1 MKRFLLSLLAL
12 ATLVGCN
19 SKDDNTP
26 TPAKPLSEQQQSY
39 LPTKKV
45 KRISCTYIDEGT
57 TTSTNNSN
65 SYLEAELYD
74 QTYTLRTA
82 EYLYEYDNAGRINK
96 VTIKQEGKPEDVKTF
111 TYKDYSVIIT
121 LPYDTEV
128 NDEYDV
134 QAVEFGLNAA
144 GNTLGFG
151 MYNEKQ
157 QLKSVGGKIITW
169 ENDNITKIISK
180 DDREGNKIL
189 ETILTYYNNEN
200 KNKFNVFSFDFNR
213 KSRSFMEY
221 FEMPIALIIGASP
234 KNLPKKVI
242 TPSSRYNGEIENK
255 IIEFA
260 YTFDSDGFVKNI
272 TENEYLRTGTSVSA
286 YYQDSS
292 YGANYATTMSNTL
305 QDLMTK
311 IDNGTVTDK
320 SYKIINNKQN
330 ERVIQFTIPIK
341 VEKDSNGKPLNL
353 IVDKI
358 CDYKFYY
365 TTENNQKKLSQI
377 KLDITFKPHLITHY
391 ELHY

>member
-96 VTIKQEGKPEDVKTF
+96 VTIKQEGKPEDVRTF

-121 LPYDTEV
+121 GPYDTQV
-128 NDEYDV
+128 NGEYDV

-157 QLKSVGGKIITW
+157 QLKSVGGEIITW

-180 DDREGNKIL
+180 DDRDGNKIL
-189 ETILTYYNNEN
+189 ETVLTYYNNEN
-200 KNKFNVFSFDFNR
+200 KNKFNVFPFDF
-213 KSRSFMEY
+213 SRESRCFMKY

-260 YTFDSDGFVKNI
+260 YTFDSDDFVKNI
-272 TENEYLRTGTSVSA
+272 TENEYLRMGTSVRT
-286 YYQDSS
+286 YYQNS
-292 YGANYATTMSNTL
+292 YGANDATTMSNTL

-320 SYKIINNKQN
+320 SYKIIDNKQN

-341 VEKDSNGKPLNL
+341 VEKESNGKPLNL

-365 TTENNQKKLSQI
+365 TTENNQKKLWQI
-377 KLDITFKPHLITHY
+377 QLDIIFKPHLVTHY

>member
-96 VTIKQEGKPEDVKTF
+96 VTIKQEGKPEDVRTF

-121 LPYDTEV
+121 GPYDTQV
-128 NDEYDV
+128 NGEYDV

-157 QLKSVGGKIITW
+157 QLKSVGGEIITW

-180 DDREGNKIL
+180 DDRDGNKIL
-189 ETILTYYNNEN
+189 ETVLTYYNNEN
-200 KNKFNVFSFDFNR
+200 KNKFNVFPFDF
-213 KSRSFMEY
+213 SRESRCFMKY

-272 TENEYLRTGTSVSA
+272 TENEYLRMGTSVRT
-286 YYQDSS
+286 YYQNS
-292 YGANYATTMSNTL
+292 YGANDATTMSNTL

-320 SYKIINNKQN
+320 SYKIINNKQD

-358 CDYKFYY
+358 CEYTFKY
-365 TTENNQKKLSQI
+365 TTENNQEKLSEI
-377 KLDITFKPHLITHY
+377 ELDITFKPHLVTHY

>member
-65 SYLEAELYD
+65 SYLEAELYN

-96 VTIKQEGKPEDVKTF
+96 VTIKQEGKPEDVRTF
-111 TYKDYSVIIT
+111 TYKDYSVTIT
-121 LPYDTEV
+121 APYDTQV
-128 NDEYDV
+128 NGEYEI

-157 QLKSVGGKIITW
+157 QLKSVGGNIITW
-169 ENDNITKIISK
+169 ENDNITKVISK
-180 DDREGNKIL
+180 DDRDENKIL
-189 ETILTYYNNEN
+189 ETVLTYYNNEN
-200 KNKFNVFSFDFNR
+200 KNKFNAFSFDFSR
-213 KSRSFMEY
+213 ESRSFMNY

-234 KNLPKKVI
+234 KNLPKKVVV
-242 TPSSRYNGEIENK
+242 PSSRYNREIENK
-255 IIEFA
+255 IIELA

-272 TENEYLRTGTSVSA
+272 TENEYLRMGTSVGT
-286 YYQDSS
+286 YYQNS
-292 YGANYATTMSNTL
+292 YGTNDATTMSNTL

-341 VEKDSNGKPLNL
+341 VEKDSNGKALNL

-365 TTENNQKKLSQI
+365 TTENNQKKLWQI
-377 KLDITFKPHLITHY
+377 QLDIIFKPHLVTHY

>member
-96 VTIKQEGKPEDVKTF
+96 VTIKQEGKPEDVRTF

-121 LPYDTEV
+121 GPYDTQV
-128 NDEYDV
+128 NGEYDV

-157 QLKSVGGKIITW
+157 QLKSVGGEIITW

-180 DDREGNKIL
+180 DDRDGNKIL
-189 ETILTYYNNEN
+189 ETVLTYYNNEN
-200 KNKFNVFSFDFNR
+200 KNKFNVFPFDF
-213 KSRSFMEY
+213 SRESRCFMKY

-272 TENEYLRTGTSVSA
+272 TENEYLRMGTSVRT
-286 YYQDSS
+286 YYQNS
-292 YGANYATTMSNTL
+292 YGANDATTMSNTL

-330 ERVIQFTIPIK
+330 DRVIQFTIPIK

-358 CDYKFYY
+358 CEYTFKY
-365 TTENNQKKLSQI
+365 TTENNQEKLSEI
-377 KLDITFKPHLITHY
+377 ELDITFKPHLVTHY

>member
-96 VTIKQEGKPEDVKTF
+96 VTIKQEGKPEDVRTF

-121 LPYDTEV
+121 GPYDTQV
-128 NDEYDV
+128 NGEYDV

-157 QLKSVGGKIITW
+157 QLKSVGGEIITW

-180 DDREGNKIL
+180 DDRDGNKIL
-189 ETILTYYNNEN
+189 ETVLTYYNNEN
-200 KNKFNVFSFDFNR
+200 KNKFNVFPFDF
-213 KSRSFMEY
+213 SRESRCFMKY

-260 YTFDSDGFVKNI
+260 YTFDSDDFVKNI
-272 TENEYLRTGTSVSA
+272 TENEYLRMGTSVRT
-286 YYQDSS
+286 YYQNS
-292 YGANYATTMSNTL
+292 YGANDATTMSNTL

-320 SYKIINNKQN
+320 SYKIIDNKQN

-341 VEKDSNGKPLNL
+341 VEKESNGKPLNL

-365 TTENNQKKLSQI
+365 TTENNQKKLWQI
-377 KLDITFKPHLITHY
+377 QLDIIFKPHLVTHY
-391 ELHY
+391 ELNY

>member
-96 VTIKQEGKPEDVKTF
+96 VTIKQEGKPEDVRTF

-121 LPYDTEV
+121 GPYDTQV
-128 NDEYDV
+128 NGEYDV

-157 QLKSVGGKIITW
+157 QLKSVGGEIITW

-180 DDREGNKIL
+180 DDRDGNKIL
-189 ETILTYYNNEN
+189 ETVLTYYNNEN
-200 KNKFNVFSFDFNR
+200 KNKFNVFPFDF
-213 KSRSFMEY
+213 SRESRCFMKY

-260 YTFDSDGFVKNI
+260 YTFDSDDFVKNI
-272 TENEYLRTGTSVSA
+272 TENEYLRMGTSVRT
-286 YYQDSS
+286 YYQNS
-292 YGANYATTMSNTL
+292 YGANDATTMSNTL

-311 IDNGTVTDK
+311 IDNGTVTGK
-320 SYKIINNKQN
+320 SYKVINNKQN

-341 VEKDSNGKPLNL
+341 VEKESNGKPLNL

-365 TTENNQKKLSQI
+365 TTENNQKKLWQI
-377 KLDITFKPHLITHY
+377 QLDIIFKPHLVTHY

>member
-26 TPAKPLSEQQQSY
+26 TPAKPLLEQQQAY

-45 KRISCTYIDEGT
+45 KHISCTYIDEGT

-74 QTYTLRTA
+74 QTYTLRTT

-96 VTIKQEGKPEDVKTF
+96 VTIKQEGKPEDVRTF

-121 LPYDTEV
+121 GPYDTEV
-128 NDEYDV
+128 NGEYDV
-134 QAVEFGLNAA
+134 QAVEFGLNTA

-157 QLKSVGGKIITW
+157 QLKSVGNDIITW

-189 ETILTYYNNEN
+189 ETVLTYYNNEN
-200 KNKFNVFSFDFNR
+200 KNKFNVFSFDSNR
-213 KSRSFMEY
+213 ERSFMHY

-242 TPSSRYNGEIENK
+242 APSSRYNREIENK

-272 TENEYLRTGTSVSA
+272 TENEYLRMGTSVRT
-286 YYQDSS
+286 YYQNS
-292 YGANYATTMSNTL
+292 YGTNDATTMSNTL

-377 KLDITFKPHLITHY
+377 ELDITFKPHLVTHY

>member
-26 TPAKPLSEQQQSY
+26 TPAKPLSEQQQAY

-65 SYLEAELYD
+65 SYLETELYD

-96 VTIKQEGKPEDVKTF
+96 VTIKQEGKPEDVRTF

-121 LPYDTEV
+121 APYDTEV
-128 NDEYDV
+128 NGQYDV
-134 QAVEFGLNAA
+134 QAVEFGLNRA

-157 QLKSVGGKIITW
+157 QLKSVGNDIITW

-180 DDREGNKIL
+180 DDRDGNKIL
-189 ETILTYYNNEN
+189 ETVLTYYNNEN
-200 KNKFNVFSFDFNR
+200 KNKFNVFPFDF
-213 KSRSFMEY
+213 SRESRCFMKY

-272 TENEYLRTGTSVSA
+272 TENEYLRMGTSVRA
-286 YYQDSS
+286 YYQNS
-292 YGANYATTMSNTL
+292 YGANDATTMSNTL

-320 SYKIINNKQN
+320 SYKIIDNKQN

-365 TTENNQKKLSQI
+365 TTENNQKKLWQI
-377 KLDITFKPHLITHY
+377 QLDIIFKPHLVTHY

>member
-180 DDREGNKIL
+180 DDRDGNKIL
-189 ETILTYYNNEN
+189 ETVLTYYNNEN
-200 KNKFNVFSFDFNR
+200 KNKFNVFSFDFSR
-213 KSRSFMEY
+213 ESRSFMEY
-221 FEMPIALIIGASP
+221 FEMPIALVIGASP

-242 TPSSRYNGEIENK
+242 TPSSRYNREIENK
-255 IIEFA
+255 IIELA

-272 TENEYLRTGTSVSA
+272 TENEYLRKGTSVSA

-320 SYKIINNKQN
+320 SYKIINNKQD

-365 TTENNQKKLSQI
+365 TTENNEKKLSQI
-377 KLDITFKPHLITHY
+377 QLDITFKPHLVTHY

>member
-26 TPAKPLSEQQQSY
+26 TPAKPLLEQQQAY

-96 VTIKQEGKPEDVKTF
+96 VTIKQEGKPEDVRTF

-121 LPYDTEV
+121 GPYDTEV
-128 NDEYDV
+128 NGEYDV

-157 QLKSVGGKIITW
+157 QLKSVDNDIITW

-180 DDREGNKIL
+180 DDREGNKIF
-189 ETILTYYNNEN
+189 ETVLTYYNNEN
-200 KNKFNVFSFDFNR
+200 KNKFNVFSFDSNR
-213 KSRSFMEY
+213 ERSFMHY

-242 TPSSRYNGEIENK
+242 APSSRYNREIENK

-272 TENEYLRTGTSVSA
+272 TENEYLRMGTSVRT
-286 YYQDSS
+286 YYQNS
-292 YGANYATTMSNTL
+292 YGTNDATTMSNTL

-341 VEKDSNGKPLNL
+341 VQKDSNGKPLNL

-377 KLDITFKPHLITHY
+377 KLDITFKPHLVTHY

>member
-96 VTIKQEGKPEDVKTF
+96 VTIKQEGKPEDVRTF

-242 TPSSRYNGEIENK
+242 APSSRYNGEIENK
-255 IIEFA
+255 IIELA

-311 IDNGTVTDK
+311 IDNGIVTDK
-320 SYKIINNKQN
+320 SYKIINNKQD

-377 KLDITFKPHLITHY
+377 KLDIIFKPHLVTHY

>member
-26 TPAKPLSEQQQSY
+26 TPVKPLSEQQQAY

-45 KRISCTYIDEGT
+45 KRISCTYIDEDT
-57 TTSTNNSN
+57 TTSTNDSN

-96 VTIKQEGKPEDVKTF
+96 VTIKQEGKFEDVRTF

-121 LPYDTEV
+121 GPYDTEV
-128 NDEYDV
+128 NGEYDV

-157 QLKSVGGKIITW
+157 QLKSVDNDIITW

-189 ETILTYYNNEN
+189 ETVLTYYNNEN
-200 KNKFNVFSFDFNR
+200 KNKFNVFSFDSNR
-213 KSRSFMEY
+213 ERSFMHY

-242 TPSSRYNGEIENK
+242 VPSSRYNREIENK

-272 TENEYLRTGTSVSA
+272 TENEYLRMGTSVRT
-286 YYQDSS
+286 YYQNS
-292 YGANYATTMSNTL
+292 YGTNNATTMSNTL

-320 SYKIINNKQN
+320 SYKIINNKQD

-358 CDYKFYY
+358 CEYTFKY
-365 TTENNQKKLSQI
+365 TTENNQEKLSQI
-377 KLDITFKPHLITHY
+377 ELDITFKPHLVTHY

>member
-180 DDREGNKIL
+180 DDRDGNKIL
-189 ETILTYYNNEN
+189 ETVLTYYNNEN
-200 KNKFNVFSFDFNR
+200 KNKFNVFSFDFSR
-213 KSRSFMEY
+213 ESRSFMEY

-272 TENEYLRTGTSVSA
+272 TENEYLRMGSSVRT
-286 YYQDSS
+286 YYQNS
-292 YGANYATTMSNTL
+292 YGTNDATTMSNTL

-330 ERVIQFTIPIK
+330 DRVIQFTIPIK

-358 CDYKFYY
+358 CEYTFKY
-365 TTENNQKKLSQI
+365 TTENNQEKLSEI
-377 KLDITFKPHLITHY
+377 ELDITFKPHLVTHY

>member
-96 VTIKQEGKPEDVKTF
+96 VTIKQEGKPEDVRTF

-121 LPYDTEV
+121 GPYDTQV
-128 NDEYDV
+128 NGEYDV

-157 QLKSVGGKIITW
+157 QLKSVGGEIITW

-180 DDREGNKIL
+180 DDRDGNKIL
-189 ETILTYYNNEN
+189 ETVLTYYNNEN
-200 KNKFNVFSFDFNR
+200 KNKFNVFSFDF
-213 KSRSFMEY
+213 SRESRCFMKY

-272 TENEYLRTGTSVSA
+272 TENEYLRMGTSVRT
-286 YYQDSS
+286 YYQNS

-320 SYKIINNKQN
+320 SYKIIDNKQN

-377 KLDITFKPHLITHY
+377 QLNIIFKPHLVTHY

>member
-96 VTIKQEGKPEDVKTF
+96 VTIKQEGKPEDVRTF

-121 LPYDTEV
+121 GPYDTQV
-128 NDEYDV
+128 NGEYDV

-157 QLKSVGGKIITW
+157 QLKSVGGEIITW

-189 ETILTYYNNEN
+189 ETVLTYYNNEN
-200 KNKFNVFSFDFNR
+200 KNKFNVFPFDF
-213 KSRSFMEY
+213 SRESRCFMKY

-272 TENEYLRTGTSVSA
+272 TENEYLRMGTSVRT
-286 YYQDSS
+286 YYQNS
-292 YGANYATTMSNTL
+292 YGANDATTMSNTL

-320 SYKIINNKQN
+320 SYKIIDNKQN

-341 VEKDSNGKPLNL
+341 VEKESNGKPLNL

-365 TTENNQKKLSQI
+365 TTENNQKKLWQI
-377 KLDITFKPHLITHY
+377 QLDIIFKPHLVTHY

>member
-96 VTIKQEGKPEDVKTF
+96 VTIKQEGKPEDVRTF

-200 KNKFNVFSFDFNR
+200 KNKFNVFSFDFSR
-213 KSRSFMEY
+213 ESRSFMEY

-272 TENEYLRTGTSVSA
+272 TENEYLRMGTSVRT
-286 YYQDSS
+286 YYQNS
-292 YGANYATTMSNTL
+292 YGTNDATTMSNTL

-377 KLDITFKPHLITHY
+377 ELDITFKPHLVTHY

>member
-26 TPAKPLSEQQQSY
+26 TPAKPLLEQQQTY

-96 VTIKQEGKPEDVKTF
+96 VTIKQEGKPEDVRTF

-121 LPYDTEV
+121 VPYDTEV
-128 NDEYDV
+128 NGEYDV
-134 QAVEFGLNAA
+134 QAIEYGLNAA

-180 DDREGNKIL
+180 DDRDGNKIL
-189 ETILTYYNNEN
+189 ETVLTYYNNEN
-200 KNKFNVFSFDFNR
+200 KNKFNVFSFDSNR
-213 KSRSFMEY
+213 ERSFMQY

-242 TPSSRYNGEIENK
+242 APSSRYNREMENK

-286 YYQDSS
+286 HYQDSF
-292 YGANYATTMSNTL
+292 YGGNDATTMSNTL

-330 ERVIQFTIPIK
+330 DRVIQFTIPIK

-358 CDYKFYY
+358 CEYTFKY
-365 TTENNQKKLSQI
+365 TTENNQEKLSEI
-377 KLDITFKPHLITHY
+377 ELDITFKPHLVTHY

>member
-26 TPAKPLSEQQQSY
+26 TPAKPLSEQQQAY

-65 SYLEAELYD
+65 SYLEAELFD

-96 VTIKQEGKPEDVKTF
+96 VTIKQEGKPEDVRTF

-121 LPYDTEV
+121 GPYDTEV
-128 NDEYDV
+128 NGEYDV
-134 QAVEFGLNAA
+134 QAVEFGLNTA

-157 QLKSVGGKIITW
+157 QLKSVGNDIITW

-189 ETILTYYNNEN
+189 ETVLTYYNNEN
-200 KNKFNVFSFDFNR
+200 KNKFNVFPFDF
-213 KSRSFMEY
+213 SRESRCFMKY

-234 KNLPKKVI
+234 KNLPKKI
-242 TPSSRYNGEIENK
+242 IAPSSRYNREIENK

-272 TENEYLRTGTSVSA
+272 TENEYLRMGTSVRT
-286 YYQDSS
+286 YYQNS
-292 YGANYATTMSNTL
+292 YGSNDATTMSNTL

-320 SYKIINNKQN
+320 SYKIINNKQD

-377 KLDITFKPHLITHY
+377 ELDITFKPHLVTHY

>member
-96 VTIKQEGKPEDVKTF
+96 VTIKQEGKPEDVRTF

-121 LPYDTEV
+121 GPYDTQV
-128 NDEYDV
+128 NGEYDV

-157 QLKSVGGKIITW
+157 QLKSVGGEIITW

-180 DDREGNKIL
+180 DDRDGNKIL
-189 ETILTYYNNEN
+189 ETVLTYYNNEN
-200 KNKFNVFSFDFNR
+200 KNKFNVFPFDF
-213 KSRSFMEY
+213 SRESRCFMKY

-242 TPSSRYNGEIENK
+242 TPSSRYNGEIANK

-272 TENEYLRTGTSVSA
+272 TENEYLRMGTSVRT
-286 YYQDSS
+286 YYQNS
-292 YGANYATTMSNTL
+292 YGANDATTMSNTL

-320 SYKIINNKQN
+320 SYKIIDNKQN

-341 VEKDSNGKPLNL
+341 VEKESNGKPLNL

-365 TTENNQKKLSQI
+365 TTENNQKKLWQI
-377 KLDITFKPHLITHY
+377 QLDIIFKPHLVTHY

>member
-157 QLKSVGGKIITW
+157 QLKSVGGNIITW
-169 ENDNITKIISK
+169 ENDNITKVISK
-180 DDREGNKIL
+180 DDRDENKIL
-189 ETILTYYNNEN
+189 ETVLTYYNNEN
-200 KNKFNVFSFDFNR
+200 KNKFNVFPFDF
-213 KSRSFMEY
+213 SRESRCFMEY

-272 TENEYLRTGTSVSA
+272 TENEYLRMGTSVRT
-286 YYQDSS
+286 YYQNS
-292 YGANYATTMSNTL
+292 YGTNDATTMSNTL

-377 KLDITFKPHLITHY
+377 KLDITFKPHLVTHY

>member
-19 SKDDNTP
+19 SKEDNTP

-180 DDREGNKIL
+180 DDRDGNKIL

-200 KNKFNVFSFDFNR
+200 KNKFNVFSFDFSR
-213 KSRSFMEY
+213 ESRSFMEY

-320 SYKIINNKQN
+320 SYKIINNKQD

-341 VEKDSNGKPLNL
+341 VQKDSNGKPLNL

-377 KLDITFKPHLITHY
+377 KLDITFKPHLVTHY

>member
-134 QAVEFGLNAA
+134 QVVEFGLNAA

-180 DDREGNKIL
+180 DDRDGNKIL

-200 KNKFNVFSFDFNR
+200 KNKFNVFSFDFSR
-213 KSRSFMEY
+213 ESRSFMEY

-311 IDNGTVTDK
+311 IDNGIVTDK
-320 SYKIINNKQN
+320 SYKIINNKQD

-377 KLDITFKPHLITHY
+377 QLNIIFKPHLVTHY

>member
-96 VTIKQEGKPEDVKTF
+96 VTIKQEGKPEDVRTF

-121 LPYDTEV
+121 GPYDTQV
-128 NDEYDV
+128 NGEYDV

-157 QLKSVGGKIITW
+157 QLKSVGGEIITW

-180 DDREGNKIL
+180 DDRDGNKIL
-189 ETILTYYNNEN
+189 ETVLTYYNNEN
-200 KNKFNVFSFDFNR
+200 KNKFNVFPFDF
-213 KSRSFMEY
+213 SRESRCFMKY

-272 TENEYLRTGTSVSA
+272 TENEYLRMGTSVRT
-286 YYQDSS
+286 YYQNS
-292 YGANYATTMSNTL
+292 YGANDATTMSNTL

-320 SYKIINNKQN
+320 SYKIIDNKQN

-341 VEKDSNGKPLNL
+341 VEKESNGKPLNL

-365 TTENNQKKLSQI
+365 TTENNQKKLWQI
-377 KLDITFKPHLITHY
+377 QLDITFKPHLVTHY

>member
-96 VTIKQEGKPEDVKTF
+96 VTIKQEGKPEDVRTF

-121 LPYDTEV
+121 GPYDTQV
-128 NDEYDV
+128 NGEYEI

-157 QLKSVGGKIITW
+157 QLKSVGGNIITW
-169 ENDNITKIISK
+169 ENDNITKVISK
-180 DDREGNKIL
+180 DDRDENKIL
-189 ETILTYYNNEN
+189 ETVLTYYNNEN
-200 KNKFNVFSFDFNR
+200 KNKFNVFSFDSNR
-213 KSRSFMEY
+213 ERSFMHY

-242 TPSSRYNGEIENK
+242 APSSRYNREIENK

-272 TENEYLRTGTSVSA
+272 TENEYLRMGTSVRT
-286 YYQDSS
+286 YYQNS
-292 YGANYATTMSNTL
+292 YGTNDATTMSNTL

-377 KLDITFKPHLITHY
+377 ELYITFKPHLVTHY

>member
-96 VTIKQEGKPEDVKTF
+96 VTIKQEGKPEDVRTF

-121 LPYDTEV
+121 GPYDTQV
-128 NDEYDV
+128 NGEYDV

-157 QLKSVGGKIITW
+157 QLKSVGGEIITW

-180 DDREGNKIL
+180 DDRDGNKIL
-189 ETILTYYNNEN
+189 ETVLTYYNNEN
-200 KNKFNVFSFDFNR
+200 KNKFNAFSFDFSR
-213 KSRSFMEY
+213 ESRSFMNY

-234 KNLPKKVI
+234 KNLPKKVVV
-242 TPSSRYNGEIENK
+242 PSSRYNREIENK
-255 IIEFA
+255 IIELA

-272 TENEYLRTGTSVSA
+272 TENEYLRMGTSVRT
-286 YYQDSS
+286 YYQNS

-311 IDNGTVTDK
+311 IDNGIVTDK

-341 VEKDSNGKPLNL
+341 VEKDSNGKALNL

-377 KLDITFKPHLITHY
+377 QLDITFKPHLVTHY

>member
-96 VTIKQEGKPEDVKTF
+96 VTIKQEGKPEDVRTF

-180 DDREGNKIL
+180 DDRDGNKIL
-189 ETILTYYNNEN
+189 ETVLTYYNNEN
-200 KNKFNVFSFDFNR
+200 KNKFNVFPFDF
-213 KSRSFMEY
+213 SRESRCFMKY

-272 TENEYLRTGTSVSA
+272 TENEYLRMGTSVRT
-286 YYQDSS
+286 YYQNS
-292 YGANYATTMSNTL
+292 YGANDATTMSNTL

-330 ERVIQFTIPIK
+330 DRVIQFTIPIK

-365 TTENNQKKLSQI
+365 TTENNQKKLWQI
-377 KLDITFKPHLITHY
+377 QLDIIFKPHLVTHY

>member
-26 TPAKPLSEQQQSY
+26 TPAKPLSEQQQAY

-57 TTSTNNSN
+57 TSNTNSPN
-65 SYLEAELYD
+65 SYLEAELYN

-96 VTIKQEGKPEDVKTF
+96 VTIKQEGKPEDVRTF

-121 LPYDTEV
+121 APYDTEV
-128 NDEYDV
+128 NGQYDI
-134 QAVEFGLNAA
+134 QAVEYGLNAA

-157 QLKSVGGKIITW
+157 QLKSVGDEIITW

-189 ETILTYYNNEN
+189 ETVLTYYNNEN
-200 KNKFNVFSFDFNR
+200 KNKFNVFSFDSNR
-213 KSRSFMEY
+213 ERSFMHY

-242 TPSSRYNGEIENK
+242 APSSRY
-255 IIEFA
+255 
-260 YTFDSDGFVKNI
+260 
-272 TENEYLRTGTSVSA
+272 
-286 YYQDSS
+286 
-292 YGANYATTMSNTL
+292 
-305 QDLMTK
+305 
-311 IDNGTVTDK
+311 
-320 SYKIINNKQN
+320 
-330 ERVIQFTIPIK
+330 
-341 VEKDSNGKPLNL
+341 
-353 IVDKI
+353 
-358 CDYKFYY
+358 
-365 TTENNQKKLSQI
+365 
-377 KLDITFKPHLITHY
+377 
-391 ELHY
+391 

>member
-26 TPAKPLSEQQQSY
+26 TPAKPLLEQQQAY

-96 VTIKQEGKPEDVKTF
+96 VTIKQEGKPEDVRTF

-121 LPYDTEV
+121 GPYDTEV
-128 NDEYDV
+128 NGEYDV

-157 QLKSVGGKIITW
+157 QLKSVDNDIITW

-180 DDREGNKIL
+180 DDREGNKIF
-189 ETILTYYNNEN
+189 ETVLTYYNNEN
-200 KNKFNVFSFDFNR
+200 KNKFNVFSFDSNR
-213 KSRSFMEY
+213 ERSFMHY

-242 TPSSRYNGEIENK
+242 APSSRYNREIENK

-272 TENEYLRTGTSVSA
+272 TENEYLRMGTSVRT
-286 YYQDSS
+286 YYQNS
-292 YGANYATTMSNTL
+292 YGANDATTMSNTL

-377 KLDITFKPHLITHY
+377 ELDITFKPHLVTHY

>member
-26 TPAKPLSEQQQSY
+26 TPAKPLSEQQQAY

-65 SYLEAELYD
+65 SYLEAELFD

-96 VTIKQEGKPEDVKTF
+96 VTIKQEGKPEDVRTF

-121 LPYDTEV
+121 VPYDTEV
-128 NDEYDV
+128 NGEYDV

-180 DDREGNKIL
+180 DDRDGNKIL
-189 ETILTYYNNEN
+189 ETVLTYYNNEN
-200 KNKFNVFSFDFNR
+200 KNKFNVFSFDFSR
-213 KSRSFMEY
+213 ESRSFMEY

-242 TPSSRYNGEIENK
+242 APSSRYNREIENK

-272 TENEYLRTGTSVSA
+272 TENEYLRMGTSVRT
-286 YYQDSS
+286 YYQNS
-292 YGANYATTMSNTL
+292 YGTNDATTMSNTL

-330 ERVIQFTIPIK
+330 DRVIQFTIPIK

-358 CDYKFYY
+358 CEYTFKY
-365 TTENNQKKLSQI
+365 TTENNQEKLSEI
-377 KLDITFKPHLITHY
+377 ELDITFKPHLVTHY

>member
-26 TPAKPLSEQQQSY
+26 TPAKPLLEQQQAY

-96 VTIKQEGKPEDVKTF
+96 VTIKQEGKPEDVRTF

-121 LPYDTEV
+121 GPYDTQV
-128 NDEYDV
+128 NGEYEI

-157 QLKSVGGKIITW
+157 QLKSVGGNIITW
-169 ENDNITKIISK
+169 ENDNITKVISK
-180 DDREGNKIL
+180 DDRDENKIL
-189 ETILTYYNNEN
+189 ETVLTYYNNEN
-200 KNKFNVFSFDFNR
+200 KNKFNVFPFDF
-213 KSRSFMEY
+213 SRESRCFMEY

-272 TENEYLRTGTSVSA
+272 TENEYLRMGTSVRT
-286 YYQDSS
+286 YYQNS
-292 YGANYATTMSNTL
+292 YGTNDATTMSNTL

-365 TTENNQKKLSQI
+365 TTENNQKKLWQI
-377 KLDITFKPHLITHY
+377 QLDIIFKPHLVTHY

>member
-26 TPAKPLSEQQQSY
+26 TPVKPLSEQQQAY

-45 KRISCTYIDEGT
+45 KRISCTYIDEDT
-57 TTSTNNSN
+57 TTSTNDSN

-96 VTIKQEGKPEDVKTF
+96 VTIKQEGKFEDVRTF

-121 LPYDTEV
+121 GPYDTQV
-128 NDEYDV
+128 NGEYDV

-157 QLKSVGGKIITW
+157 QLKSVDNDIITW

-189 ETILTYYNNEN
+189 ETVLTYYNNEN
-200 KNKFNVFSFDFNR
+200 KNKFNVFSFDSNR
-213 KSRSFMEY
+213 ERSFMHY

-272 TENEYLRTGTSVSA
+272 TENEYLRMGTSVRT
-286 YYQDSS
+286 YYQNS
-292 YGANYATTMSNTL
+292 YGTNDATTMSNTL

-365 TTENNQKKLSQI
+365 TTENNQKKLWQI
-377 KLDITFKPHLITHY
+377 QLDIIFKPHLVTHY

>member
-96 VTIKQEGKPEDVKTF
+96 VTIKQEGKPEDVRTF

-121 LPYDTEV
+121 GPYDTQV
-128 NDEYDV
+128 NGEYDV
-134 QAVEFGLNAA
+134 QAVEFGLNTA

-157 QLKSVGGKIITW
+157 QLKSVGNDIITW

-180 DDREGNKIL
+180 DDRDGNKIL
-189 ETILTYYNNEN
+189 ETVLTYYNNEN
-200 KNKFNVFSFDFNR
+200 KNKFNVFPFDF
-213 KSRSFMEY
+213 SRESRCFMKY

-272 TENEYLRTGTSVSA
+272 TENEYLRMGTSVRT
-286 YYQDSS
+286 YYQNS
-292 YGANYATTMSNTL
+292 YGANDATTMSNTL

-311 IDNGTVTDK
+311 IDNATVTDK
-320 SYKIINNKQN
+320 SYKIINNKQD

-365 TTENNQKKLSQI
+365 TTENNQKKLWQI
-377 KLDITFKPHLITHY
+377 QLDIIFKPHLVTHY

>member
-180 DDREGNKIL
+180 DDRDGNKIL

-200 KNKFNVFSFDFNR
+200 KNKFNVFSFDFSR
-213 KSRSFMEY
+213 ESRSFMEY

-311 IDNGTVTDK
+311 IDNGIVTDK
-320 SYKIINNKQN
+320 SYKIINNKQD

-377 KLDITFKPHLITHY
+377 QLNIIFKPHLVTHY

>member
-26 TPAKPLSEQQQSY
+26 TPAKPLLEQQQAY

-96 VTIKQEGKPEDVKTF
+96 VTIKQEGKPEDVRTF

-121 LPYDTEV
+121 GPYDTQV
-128 NDEYDV
+128 NGEYEI

-157 QLKSVGGKIITW
+157 QLKSVGGEIITW

-180 DDREGNKIL
+180 DDRDGNKIL
-189 ETILTYYNNEN
+189 ETVLTYYNNEN
-200 KNKFNVFSFDFNR
+200 KNKFNVFPFDF
-213 KSRSFMEY
+213 SRESRCFMEY

-272 TENEYLRTGTSVSA
+272 TENEYLRMGTSVRT
-286 YYQDSS
+286 YYQNS
-292 YGANYATTMSNTL
+292 YGTNDATTMSNTL

-365 TTENNQKKLSQI
+365 TTENNQKKLWQI
-377 KLDITFKPHLITHY
+377 QLDIIFKPHLVTHY

>member
-26 TPAKPLSEQQQSY
+26 TPAKPLSEQQQTY

-65 SYLEAELYD
+65 SYLEVELYN

-157 QLKSVGGKIITW
+157 QLKSVGGNIITW
-169 ENDNITKIISK
+169 ENDNITKVISK
-180 DDREGNKIL
+180 DDRDENKIL
-189 ETILTYYNNEN
+189 ETVLTYYNNEN
-200 KNKFNVFSFDFNR
+200 KNKFNVFPFDF
-213 KSRSFMEY
+213 SRESRCFMEY

-272 TENEYLRTGTSVSA
+272 TENEYLRMGTSVRT
-286 YYQDSS
+286 YYQNS
-292 YGANYATTMSNTL
+292 YGTNDATTMSNTL

-365 TTENNQKKLSQI
+365 TTENNQKKLWQI
-377 KLDITFKPHLITHY
+377 QLDIIFKPHLVTHY

>member
-26 TPAKPLSEQQQSY
+26 TPAKPLLEQQQAY

-96 VTIKQEGKPEDVKTF
+96 VTIKQEGKPEDVRTF

-121 LPYDTEV
+121 GPYDTQV
-128 NDEYDV
+128 NGEYDI

-157 QLKSVGGKIITW
+157 QLKSVGGNIITW
-169 ENDNITKIISK
+169 ENDNITKVISK
-180 DDREGNKIL
+180 DDRDENKIL
-189 ETILTYYNNEN
+189 ETVLTYYNNEN
-200 KNKFNVFSFDFNR
+200 KNKFNVFPFDF
-213 KSRSFMEY
+213 SRESRCFMEY

-272 TENEYLRTGTSVSA
+272 TENEYLRMGTSVRT
-286 YYQDSS
+286 YYQNS
-292 YGANYATTMSNTL
+292 YGTNDATTMSNTL

-377 KLDITFKPHLITHY
+377 QLDITFKPHLVTHY

>member
-26 TPAKPLSEQQQSY
+26 TPAKPLSEQQQYY

-96 VTIKQEGKPEDVKTF
+96 VTIKQEGKPEDVRTF

-242 TPSSRYNGEIENK
+242 APSSRYNGEIENK
-255 IIEFA
+255 IIELA

-272 TENEYLRTGTSVSA
+272 TENEYLRMGTSVRT
-286 YYQDSS
+286 YYQNS
-292 YGANYATTMSNTL
+292 YGTNNATTMSNTL
-305 QDLMTK
+305 QDLITK

-320 SYKIINNKQN
+320 SYKIINNKQD

-341 VEKDSNGKPLNL
+341 VERDSNGKPLNL

-377 KLDITFKPHLITHY
+377 KLDITFKPHLVTHY

>member
-180 DDREGNKIL
+180 DDRDGNKIL
-189 ETILTYYNNEN
+189 ETVLTYYNNEN
-200 KNKFNVFSFDFNR
+200 KNKFNVFSFDFSR
-213 KSRSFMEY
+213 ESRSFMEY

-242 TPSSRYNGEIENK
+242 APSSRYNREIENK

-272 TENEYLRTGTSVSA
+272 TENEYLRMGTSVRT
-286 YYQDSS
+286 YYQNS
-292 YGANYATTMSNTL
+292 YGTNDATTMSNTL

-330 ERVIQFTIPIK
+330 DRVIQFTIPIK

-358 CDYKFYY
+358 CEYTFKY
-365 TTENNQKKLSQI
+365 TTENNQEKLSQI
-377 KLDITFKPHLITHY
+377 ELDIIFKPHLVTHY